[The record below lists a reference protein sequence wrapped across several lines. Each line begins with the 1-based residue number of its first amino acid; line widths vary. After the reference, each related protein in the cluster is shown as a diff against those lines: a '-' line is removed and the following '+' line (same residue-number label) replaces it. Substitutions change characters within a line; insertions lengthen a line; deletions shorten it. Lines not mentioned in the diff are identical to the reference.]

1 MTDTVA
7 PTMEKAEVPAGGRNA
22 EVPTDT
28 EAGTGGHEWN
38 AGADV
43 PVTPEQ
49 ARQIMNRDTFMIHE
63 KTYARAR
70 RVYCNWCGQ
79 DYDRAVG
86 TPCPGPQAEHLHG
99 GTPGERAKR
108 KITPVA
114 RRADT
119 VAFMQQSRITFL
131 N

>member
-1 MTDTVA
+1 MA
-7 PTMEKAEVPAGGRNA
+7 KAARS
-22 EVPTDT
+22 EVPTQT
-28 EAGTGGHEWN
+28 HAQGHDWN

-43 PVTPEQ
+43 PITPEQ
-49 ARQIMNRDTFMIHE
+49 ARQIMVRDTFMIHE

-70 RVYCNWCGQ
+70 RVYCNWCNQ
-79 DYDRAVG
+79 DYERVAD

-108 KITPVA
+108 KQTPHEL
-114 RRADT
+114 RADT
-119 VAFMQQSRITFL
+119 VALMQASRIDFL